1 MKFIRCILIAS
12 MLLIGYCFAMLVTVY
27 PLINLMIF
35 VALIAR
41 KRHQTLWSHGTAR
54 WANDEDLRRA
64 GMLDSKTGMIL
75 GRVVMP
81 SPTVFSAVAGLFNP
95 RVNPAVACEQFFGSI
110 QRFNRKKSPKELLVR
125 LNAVHAAVFA
135 PTGVGK
141 GVSCVIPHLLTCPD
155 SAVCVDFK
163 GENAKV
169 TAEPRRNM
177 GQRIIILDPFSVVGG
192 KDTFNP
198 LDSID
203 KDSALAIDDCR
214 DLATALVIRTG
225 QEKEPHWADSA
236 EAWIAAMTA
245 LVVRYGEPGDR
256 SLQTVR
262 ALLTNPLKM
271 EAAIALM
278 CSSDAWG
285 GMLARMGY
293 SLTQYKDKELASTIT
308 TTNRFLR
315 FLDTVAIAESTKIS
329 TFDPAELR
337 NGKTTVYLVLPPAH
351 MRSQSPLLRMW
362 IGSMLRAC
370 VRGGLQEKNL
380 VHFVLDESAS
390 LGHLEAIDD
399 AVDKYRGYG
408 IRLIFLFQSLS
419 QLKVCFPD
427 GQDQTL
433 LSNTSQVFFGVNDNQ
448 TAEYVST
455 RLGEETI
462 VVDSGGKG
470 VGRSFQSSEQGRGTY
485 GSSSNE
491 NQNWAQ
497 QARRLLKPEEVMVL
511 SERIA
516 ITFTP
521 GIPPL
526 WTRLVRYYDR
536 DFQEQ
541 PQPRSWIGVEM
552 FVIAIIL
559 LGFSIG
565 LAVNIGNLPVRA
577 ADVSAQR
584 HRTF

>member
-1 MKFIRCILIAS
+1 MKFIRCLLIAS
-12 MLLIGYCFAMLVTVY
+12 TLLIGFSFAVLATVY
-27 PLINLMIF
+27 PLIILVIV

-41 KRHQTLWSHGTAR
+41 KRNRTLWAHGTAR
-54 WANDEDLRRA
+54 WANDKDLRRA
-64 GMLDSKTGMIL
+64 GMLDSQAGMIL
-75 GRVVMP
+75 GRVAMSIPNVL
-81 SPTVFSAVAGLFNP
+81 TAVAALFNA
-95 RVNPAVACEQFFGSI
+95 RVKSDVACEQFFGAI
-110 QRFNRKKSPKELLVR
+110 RRFNRKKSSKEPLVR
-125 LNAVHAAVFA
+125 LKSVHTAVFA

-141 GVSCVIPHLLTCPD
+141 GVSCVIPHLLTCSD

-163 GENAKV
+163 GENAKL
-169 TAEPRRNM
+169 TAEHRRKM
-177 GQRIIILDPFSVVGG
+177 GQRVVILDPFHVVGG

-203 KDSALAIDDCR
+203 KDSPLAIDDCR
-214 DLATALVIRTG
+214 DLAAALVIRTG

-236 EAWIAAMTA
+236 EAWIAAMAA

-262 ALLTNPLKM
+262 ALLTNPQKM

-315 FLDTVAIAESTKIS
+315 FLDTVAIAEITKAS
-329 TFDPAELR
+329 TFSPADLR
-337 NGKTTVYLVLPPAH
+337 NGKMTAYLVLPPEH

-462 VVDSGGKG
+462 VVDSGGTG
-470 VGRSFQSSEQGRGTY
+470 TGRSFQSSQQGTGTY
-485 GSSSNE
+485 GSSSNQ

-497 QARRLLKPEEVMVL
+497 TARKLLKPEEVMVL
-511 SERIA
+511 PERIA

-526 WTRLVRYYDR
+526 WTTLVRYYER
-536 DFQEQ
+536 DFQVQ
-541 PQPRSWIGVEM
+541 PQPRLWIRVEM
-552 FVIAIIL
+552 FVIAITL

-565 LAVNIGNLPVRA
+565 LAVNIVNLPMRA
-577 ADVSAQR
+577 ANVSAQR
-584 HRTF
+584 YRTF